1 MTSTGLAS
9 LPAPWFKLLSVR
21 LLEPMCECSVCNASG
36 SADPKGS
43 ALTEDVDVAATA
55 IGQEPSVERPWKA
68 GAACM
73 LCSGLDWRAGE
84 CVSPGLRS
92 NTQFV
97 KRAVL
102 WTAFLYPVPRG
113 EISKVVCETRNVPP
127 AI

>member
-1 MTSTGLAS
+1 
-9 LPAPWFKLLSVR
+9 
-21 LLEPMCECSVCNASG
+21 
-36 SADPKGS
+36 
-43 ALTEDVDVAATA
+43 
-55 IGQEPSVERPWKA
+55 
-68 GAACM
+68 M

-113 EISKVVCETRNVPP
+113 EISKVVCETRHGPYMFVLM
-127 AI
+127 AIRRSFPSLTLT